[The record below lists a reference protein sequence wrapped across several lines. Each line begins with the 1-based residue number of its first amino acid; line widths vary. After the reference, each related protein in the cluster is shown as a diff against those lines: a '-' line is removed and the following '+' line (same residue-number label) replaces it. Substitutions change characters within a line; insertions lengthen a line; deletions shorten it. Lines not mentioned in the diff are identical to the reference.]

1 MPYLP
6 NGTFAESKEEYLE
19 RLEREIRETRAKLR
33 TVNEQLAVLELVNEK
48 LEQENVELAATLQ
61 GEYEDQ
67 AGASL

>member
-19 RLEREIRETRAKLR
+19 RLEHALRETQAKLR
-33 TVNEQLAVLELVNEK
+33 TVNEQLAVLELVNER

>member
-6 NGTFAESKEEYLE
+6 NGTFAESKEEYVE
-19 RLEREIRETRAKLR
+19 RLEREIRETQAKLR
-33 TVNEQLAVLELVNEK
+33 TVNEQLAVLELVNER